1 MVKKGREPTL
11 YPEIPEPGRKR
22 EEQDPSP
29 TTEPHTLPAGSLW
42 VLFPF
47 VSNGS
52 WARVLQGGTSSSAHC
67 LGKGMEREGHWPKG
81 SVCSCVWGAVR
92 KTPASGPGG
101 RG

>member
-29 TTEPHTLPAGSLW
+29 TTEPHTLPAGSFR
-42 VLFPF
+42 VLFSF
-47 VSNGS
+47 VSNES
-52 WARVLQGGTSSSAHC
+52 WARALQGGTSSSAHC

-81 SVCSCVWGAVR
+81 SVCLCVCV
-92 KTPASGPGG
+92 GG
-101 RG
+101 CC